1 MRKIIV
7 TNSDRFGTSVERR
20 KILAA
25 GSRLALAIAVAALPS
40 LTAIPA
46 RAQARCPNVATV
58 RVQEWTGDI
67 INIVPWIADA
77 KGLFKK
83 HCLDVKFVTLVS
95 GPGSITALVSGS
107 IEFANGA
114 PDNTIRPRSKG
125 VDIRVT
131 SNMYVGQWSA
141 LVAGKQLALP
151 HLDEGYPAVMKDLA
165 GKKIGVTVLAGTTEA
180 YVRSAFEGA
189 GIGATSATYVAVG
202 GVSTA
207 VPALTAGL
215 VDAAITGGVF
225 PELAEA
231 LGAGRIVLDYRKKGV
246 GPETVQALRGA
257 TLCWNAYGP
266 YVDKNPEV
274 VAAFTQ
280 ANNEAIAWIQ
290 NPQNRN
296 ELYRVIGERMPL
308 AISLPNREETLKRI
322 VDIHAGLLG
331 VGVPRESIAGW
342 NRYLLSLKQIPSP
355 IPYDELV
362 WKTGRP

>member
-1 MRKIIV
+1 MRKITV
-7 TNSDRFGTSVERR
+7 ARNDAFGTAAERR
-20 KILAA
+20 KALVA
-25 GSRLALAIAVAALPS
+25 GIRLALAMTVAVLPGLMTIA
-40 LTAIPA
+40 
-46 RAQARCPNVATV
+46 AQTQAPCANVATV
-58 RVQEWTGDI
+58 RIQEWTGDI
-67 INIVPWIADA
+67 INIVPWVADA
-77 KGLFKK
+77 KGMFRK

-114 PDNTIRPRSKG
+114 PDNIIRPRSRG
-125 VDIRVT
+125 VDVRVT

-141 LVAGKQLALP
+141 LVAGNRLALP
-151 HLDEGYPAVMKDLA
+151 HLVEGYPAVMKDLA
-165 GKKIGVTVLAGTTEA
+165 GKRIGVTVLAATTEA

-189 GIGATSATYVAVG
+189 GISASNATYVAVG
-202 GVSTA
+202 GATTA
-207 VPALTAGL
+207 VPALSAGL

-266 YVDKNPEV
+266 YIDKNPEV

-296 ELYRVIGERMPL
+296 ELYRLIGERMPL
-308 AISLPNREETLKRI
+308 ATSLPNRDETLKRI

-331 VGVPRESIAGW
+331 VGVPRDSIEGW

>member
-1 MRKIIV
+1 MT
-7 TNSDRFGTSVERR
+7 TNDALGTAVERR
-20 KILAA
+20 NILAA
-25 GSRLALAIAVAALPS
+25 GARLALAIAVTVLPT
-40 LTAIPA
+40 LTAIS
-46 RAQARCPNVATV
+46 AQAQAPCTKVATL
-58 RVQEWTGDI
+58 RIQEWTGDI
-67 INIVPWIADA
+67 INIVPWVADA
-77 KGLFKK
+77 KGLFRK

-114 PDNTIRPRSKG
+114 PDNIIRPRSKG
-125 VDIRVT
+125 VDVRVT

-141 LVAGKQLALP
+141 LVAANQLALP
-151 HLDEGYPAVMKDLA
+151 HLADGYPAVMQDLA
-165 GKKIGVTVLAGTTEA
+165 GKKIGVTVLAATTEA

-189 GIGATSATYVAVG
+189 GISATSATYVAVG
-202 GVSTA
+202 GVTTA
-207 VPALTAGL
+207 VPALAAGR

-225 PELAEA
+225 PEIAEA

-266 YVDKNPEV
+266 YIDKNPEV

-290 NPQNRN
+290 NPQNRD
-296 ELYRVIGERMPL
+296 ELYRVIAERMPL
-308 AISLPNREETLKRI
+308 AISVPNRDETLKRI

-331 VGVPRESIAGW
+331 VGVPRASIEAW
-342 NRYLLSLKQIPSP
+342 NRYVLALKQIESS
-355 IPYDELV
+355 IPYEELV
-362 WKTGRP
+362 WKTGRQ

>member
-1 MRKIIV
+1 V
-7 TNSDRFGTSVERR
+7 PP
-20 KILAA
+20 
-25 GSRLALAIAVAALPS
+25 ALP
-40 LTAIPA
+40 
-46 RAQARCPNVATV
+46 
-58 RVQEWTGDI
+58 
-67 INIVPWIADA
+67 
-77 KGLFKK
+77 
-83 HCLDVKFVTLVS
+83 
-95 GPGSITALVSGS
+95 
-107 IEFANGA
+107 
-114 PDNTIRPRSKG
+114 
-125 VDIRVT
+125 
-131 SNMYVGQWSA
+131 
-141 LVAGKQLALP
+141 
-151 HLDEGYPAVMKDLA
+151 
-165 GKKIGVTVLAGTTEA
+165 
-180 YVRSAFEGA
+180 
-189 GIGATSATYVAVG
+189 
-202 GVSTA
+202 
-207 VPALTAGL
+207 AGL

-308 AISLPNREETLKRI
+308 AISVPNREETLKRI

-331 VGVPRESIAGW
+331 VGVPRDAIAGW